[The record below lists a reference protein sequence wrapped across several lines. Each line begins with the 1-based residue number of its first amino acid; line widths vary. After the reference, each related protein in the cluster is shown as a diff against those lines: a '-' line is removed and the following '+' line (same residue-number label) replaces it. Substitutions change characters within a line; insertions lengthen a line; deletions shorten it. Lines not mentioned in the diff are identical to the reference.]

1 MRMRKTRTLRSFV
14 LRALVPRAVV
24 FGIGAAIIG
33 LGQAMSVD
41 STATSVTA
49 ADQELREPAWTW
61 ADHADHPGC
70 VPSAVWPTGTPADFV
85 VVHSFRTD
93 DHRKIAFDVAWRL
106 NHNDTDVDDV
116 WVIGVCGPGPE
127 GTP

>member
-1 MRMRKTRTLRSFV
+1 
-14 LRALVPRAVV
+14 
-24 FGIGAAIIG
+24 
-33 LGQAMSVD
+33 
-41 STATSVTA
+41 
-49 ADQELREPAWTW
+49 
-61 ADHADHPGC
+61 